1 MFGEIFIIPLL
12 PRTRGIMWRGTGGR
26 EPGRIGA
33 GGGREA
39 GRDGAGM
46 RESCEGGRREKNERY

>member
-1 MFGEIFIIPLL
+1 MEWD
-12 PRTRGIMWRGTGGR
+12 RGR

-39 GRDGAGM
+39 GGDGAECGSHVKAG
-46 RESCEGGRREKNERY
+46 EE

>member
-1 MFGEIFIIPLL
+1 MEG
-12 PRTRGIMWRGTGGR
+12 TRGR

-39 GRDGAGM
+39 GGDRSGM
-46 RESCEGGRREKNERY
+46 QEPCEGGRREKNERY